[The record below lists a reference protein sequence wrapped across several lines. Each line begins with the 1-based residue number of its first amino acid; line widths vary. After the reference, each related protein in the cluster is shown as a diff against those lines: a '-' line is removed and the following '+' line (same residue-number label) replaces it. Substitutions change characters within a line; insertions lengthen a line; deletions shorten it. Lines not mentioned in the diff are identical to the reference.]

1 MDAFLFSIAPNDLEN
16 LMLDAESMG
25 DIEQAPYKQQQIDLG
40 GLWPVLGQ
48 MFSQQRSTHLNL
60 HDLIYAEYPI
70 SEHPKIK
77 SVAHYNPAVHVM
89 ELTQALEQIGV
100 EDLQKY
106 CQQHRHTSEIAQL
119 VGDHSAQLDEAELIL
134 LLTQLK
140 SFYRHAMEQNYAV
153 VSLIAENLRPKQ
165 LI

>member
-16 LMLDAESMG
+16 LMLDAESMR
-25 DIEQAPYKQQQIDLG
+25 DIEQAQSLQQHIDLG
-40 GLWPVLGQ
+40 LLWPVLNQ
-48 MFSQQRSTHLNL
+48 MLSQHSSVNLNL

-70 SEHPKIK
+70 SEHPKLK
-77 SVAHYNPAVHVM
+77 PVARYNPAVHVM
-89 ELTQALEQIGV
+89 ELTQALEKISV

-106 CQQHRHTSEIAQL
+106 CQQRSHTSEIAQL
-119 VGDHSAQLDEAELIL
+119 LGDKTARLDEAELIL

-140 SFYRHAMEQNYAV
+140 SFYHHAMQQNHAV
-153 VSLIAENLRPKQ
+153 VSLIAENLRPKR

>member
-1 MDAFLFSIAPNDLEN
+1 
-16 LMLDAESMG
+16 
-25 DIEQAPYKQQQIDLG
+25 
-40 GLWPVLGQ
+40 
-48 MFSQQRSTHLNL
+48 
-60 HDLIYAEYPI
+60 
-70 SEHPKIK
+70 
-77 SVAHYNPAVHVM
+77 M
-89 ELTQALEQIGV
+89 ELTQALEQISV

-106 CQQHRHTSEIAQL
+106 CQQHQHTSEIAQL
-119 VGDHSAQLDEAELIL
+119 LGDHSAQLEEAELIL